1 MTDAQLFDVVSST
14 IPKWIWKCPISANWL
29 EYKGETYFGMLN
41 YERSVAARRPMIDL
55 SYCATRAFNGV
66 VMKTVAYDR
75 NKFNKS
81 KLDD

>member
-1 MTDAQLFDVVSST
+1 MTDAQLFDLVLSDV
-14 IPKWIWKCPISANWL
+14 PKWILNCPISANWL

-66 VMKTVAYDR
+66 VIKTVAYNR
-75 NKFNKS
+75 NKFAKS
-81 KLDD
+81 RLDD